1 MIVDG
6 ETAQK
11 LANQLMRELAASK
24 AKPEVANAARS
35 ILVAMLGAPHR
46 FQERVALS
54 PAFPDLAVT
63 YGPLAMI
70 KGATLLAKIG
80 AVTITRPERPP
91 IKIMLTISPPG
102 PVQLP
107 IGMPHAEAGRGST
120 GVRDV
125 SLEQSGKLF
134 DQWAMAL
141 FNIQIDVT
149 TKELPKLKTAIL
161 IMARMCVNPAPFF
174 ELQTIDETFP
184 ELEFASGALRYLKD
198 VGAIVLDSA
207 KITPSTKFA
216 LSIRY
221 EPGEV
226 PLRKSAPNQNQKI
239 VHVELPINGKW
250 KD

>member
-63 YGPLAMI
+63 YGPLVMI

-91 IKIMLTISPPG
+91 IKIMLTISPPA
-102 PVQLP
+102 PVPIEGLP
-107 IGMPHAEAGRGST
+107 PLPVDE
-120 GVRDV
+120 
-125 SLEQSGKLF
+125 
-134 DQWAMAL
+134 
-141 FNIQIDVT
+141 
-149 TKELPKLKTAIL
+149 TKEDIGRMIADKRAAYFAAKGKPDPLLAPKVSISA
-161 IMARMCVNPAPFF
+161 ARRV
-174 ELQTIDETFP
+174 
-184 ELEFASGALRYLKD
+184 
-198 VGAIVLDSA
+198 
-207 KITPSTKFA
+207 
-216 LSIRY
+216 
-221 EPGEV
+221 EV
-226 PLRKSAPNQNQKI
+226 ER
-239 VHVELPINGKW
+239 
-250 KD
+250 